1 MLQAPKSKFSE
12 LIEVLNTL
20 IPGKKDNQFQLIR
33 IRKEAEKLKQSNPS
47 EAFALL
53 GMVSCIEQD
62 IESTHKN
69 HMNALHYENS
79 LRQKNLYAISLFK
92 LDLFAHAYQY
102 FVEIYQTTEKI
113 DLETLDYLIRCAF
126 LLDKDD
132 EFNNYLI
139 QWEKLNLHK
148 HCLAFSEKET
158 NIDFLEDDSRYLK
171 KILSNIDKYIKDNP
185 DFVQEF
191 DNELFSLADELVDGV
206 EI

>member
-1 MLQAPKSKFSE
+1 MLQAAKSKFSE

-20 IPGKKDNQFQLIR
+20 IPGEKDNQFQLIR

-139 QWEKLNLHK
+139 QWEKLTLHK
-148 HCLAFSEKET
+148 HCLAFNEKET